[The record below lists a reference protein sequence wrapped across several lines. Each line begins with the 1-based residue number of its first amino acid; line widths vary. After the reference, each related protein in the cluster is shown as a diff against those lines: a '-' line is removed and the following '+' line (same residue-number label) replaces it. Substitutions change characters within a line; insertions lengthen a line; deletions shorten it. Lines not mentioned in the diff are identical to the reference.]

1 MEGDI
6 EARNILIERNL
17 RLVAHIAKKYSWCNL
32 EQDDLISIGTIG
44 LIKGINSF
52 KMNKIIKRS
61 VKNPTDFVQLILTPM
76 IETGFKGVETIHV
89 SVNVKLNILQ
99 IRFLGIQDKEKISK
113 IVCGCAT
120 NHFPYEENVQ
130 SRRTGTKKV
139 SRRRKEA

>member
-1 MEGDI
+1 
-6 EARNILIERNL
+6 
-17 RLVAHIAKKYSWCNL
+17 
-32 EQDDLISIGTIG
+32 
-44 LIKGINSF
+44 
-52 KMNKIIKRS
+52 MNKIIKRS

-89 SVNVKLNILQ
+89 SVNVKLNIIQ
-99 IRFLGIQDKEKISK
+99 IRFLGIQDKKLAEKVMKSIRVAIDLWNGLIEFQEKISK

>member
-1 MEGDI
+1 
-6 EARNILIERNL
+6 
-17 RLVAHIAKKYSWCNL
+17 
-32 EQDDLISIGTIG
+32 
-44 LIKGINSF
+44 
-52 KMNKIIKRS
+52 MNKIIKRL
-61 VKNPTDFVQLILTPM
+61 VKKPTDFVQLILTPM

-89 SVNVKLNILQ
+89 SVNVKLNIVQ
-99 IRFLGIQDKEKISK
+99 IRFLGIQDKKLAEKVMKSIRVAINLWNGIIESQEKISK

>member
-1 MEGDI
+1 
-6 EARNILIERNL
+6 
-17 RLVAHIAKKYSWCNL
+17 
-32 EQDDLISIGTIG
+32 
-44 LIKGINSF
+44 
-52 KMNKIIKRS
+52 MNKIIKRS

-99 IRFLGIQDKEKISK
+99 IRFLGIQDKKLAEKVMKSIRVAIDLWNGLIEFQEKISK

>member
-1 MEGDI
+1 
-6 EARNILIERNL
+6 
-17 RLVAHIAKKYSWCNL
+17 
-32 EQDDLISIGTIG
+32 
-44 LIKGINSF
+44 
-52 KMNKIIKRS
+52 MNKIIKRS

-89 SVNVKLNILQ
+89 SVNVKLNIVQ
-99 IRFLGIQDKEKISK
+99 IRFLGIQDKKLAEKVMKSIRVAIDLWNGLIEFQEKISK

-120 NHFPYEENVQ
+120 NHFPYEEDVQ

>member
-1 MEGDI
+1 
-6 EARNILIERNL
+6 
-17 RLVAHIAKKYSWCNL
+17 
-32 EQDDLISIGTIG
+32 
-44 LIKGINSF
+44 
-52 KMNKIIKRS
+52 MNKIIKRS

-89 SVNVKLNILQ
+89 SVNVKLNIVQ
-99 IRFLGIQDKEKISK
+99 IRFLGIQDKKLAEKVMKSIRVARDLWNGLIEFQEKISK

>member
-1 MEGDI
+1 
-6 EARNILIERNL
+6 
-17 RLVAHIAKKYSWCNL
+17 
-32 EQDDLISIGTIG
+32 
-44 LIKGINSF
+44 
-52 KMNKIIKRS
+52 MNKIIKRS

-99 IRFLGIQDKEKISK
+99 IRFLGIQDKKLAEKVMKSIRVAIDLWNGLIEFQEKISK

-139 SRRRKEA
+139 SCRRKEA

>member
-1 MEGDI
+1 
-6 EARNILIERNL
+6 
-17 RLVAHIAKKYSWCNL
+17 
-32 EQDDLISIGTIG
+32 
-44 LIKGINSF
+44 
-52 KMNKIIKRS
+52 MNKIIKRS

-89 SVNVKLNILQ
+89 SVNVKLNIVQ
-99 IRFLGIQDKEKISK
+99 IRFLDIQDKKLAEKVMKSIRVAIDLWNGLIEFQEKISK

>member
-1 MEGDI
+1 
-6 EARNILIERNL
+6 
-17 RLVAHIAKKYSWCNL
+17 
-32 EQDDLISIGTIG
+32 
-44 LIKGINSF
+44 
-52 KMNKIIKRS
+52 MNKIIKRS

-89 SVNVKLNILQ
+89 SVNVKLNIIQ
-99 IRFLGIQDKEKISK
+99 IRFLGIQDKKLAEKVIKSIRVAIDLWNGLIEFQEKISK

-130 SRRTGTKKV
+130 SRRTGTKKI

>member
-1 MEGDI
+1 
-6 EARNILIERNL
+6 
-17 RLVAHIAKKYSWCNL
+17 
-32 EQDDLISIGTIG
+32 
-44 LIKGINSF
+44 
-52 KMNKIIKRS
+52 MNKIIKRS

-89 SVNVKLNILQ
+89 SVNVKLNIVQ
-99 IRFLGIQDKEKISK
+99 IRFLGIQDKKLAEKVMKSIRVAIDLWNGLIEFQEKISK

-130 SRRTGTKKV
+130 SRRTGTKKI